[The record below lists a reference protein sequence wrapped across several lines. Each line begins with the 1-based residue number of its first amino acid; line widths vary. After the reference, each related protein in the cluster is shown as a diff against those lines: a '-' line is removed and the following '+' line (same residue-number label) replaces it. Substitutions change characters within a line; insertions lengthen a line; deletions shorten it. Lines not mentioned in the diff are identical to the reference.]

1 MTKLKILFQIR
12 TLALNNNI
20 FFKHDVKQ
28 VFLKN
33 PGKIAVLPLIEW
45 NEKKPISKI
54 AL

>member
-33 PGKIAVLPLIEW
+33 PGKIAVIEW